1 MDLYGADDKQRVNL
15 TYNIGHSRAPVDV
28 EYVSSLPNDRRRL
41 ARRRAHHFTVLS
53 LLSLFVLLYWNLG
66 KSMTGEPRR
75 KENSGCSGT
84 SAVKLPQYYPAGVT
98 PEVAAIL
105 PSFNWTAVRGILT
118 TYIAFNMPNL
128 IPAFSIHRRRTSTG
142 LNATIN
148 SSALGYL

>member
-1 MDLYGADDKQRVNL
+1 MDLYGADDKQRVYL
-15 TYNIGHSRAPVDV
+15 TYNIGHGRAPVDV

-53 LLSLFVLLYWNLG
+53 LLFLFVLLYWNSG
-66 KSMTGEPRR
+66 KSMTGEAPR
-75 KENSGCSGT
+75 KTNSGCSGT

-118 TYIAFNMPNL
+118 TSRSICL
-128 IPAFSIHRRRTSTG
+128 TLTPAYSIHRRRTSIG

>member
-1 MDLYGADDKQRVNL
+1 MDLYGADDKQRVYL
-15 TYNIGHSRAPVDV
+15 TYNIGHRRSPVDV

-41 ARRRAHHFTVLS
+41 ARRRAHHFAVLS
-53 LLSLFVLLYWNLG
+53 LLSLFVLLYWNSG
-66 KSMTGEPRR
+66 KSMTGEAPR
-75 KENSGCSGT
+75 KTNSGCSGT

-105 PSFNWTAVRGILT
+105 PSFNWTAVRGIPTTSRSIRLT
-118 TYIAFNMPNL
+118 L
-128 IPAFSIHRRRTSTG
+128 IPAFSIHRRRTSIG

>member
-28 EYVSSLPNDRRRL
+28 ENVSSLPNDRRRL

-66 KSMTGEPRR
+66 KSMTGEARR

-118 TYIAFNMPNL
+118 TSRSTCL
-128 IPAFSIHRRRTSTG
+128 TSTPAYSIHRRRTSIG